1 MLIRK
6 WTWKAD
12 SLGHGA
18 VLLMPLLVVSK
29 MMTTSESSISPFTVI
44 LTVVDEDEVHVQCG
58 VLNEPEVVVLE

>member
-1 MLIRK
+1 
-6 WTWKAD
+6 
-12 SLGHGA
+12 
-18 VLLMPLLVVSK
+18 MPLLVVSK

>member
-18 VLLMPLLVVSK
+18 VLLRPLLVVSK
-29 MMTTSESSISPFTVI
+29 MVTASERSIGPFTVI
-44 LTVVDEDEVHVQCG
+44 LTAVDEDEVHVECG
-58 VLNEPEVVVLE
+58 GTE